1 MKIHREHKM
10 TTQTFAIS
18 GMTCGGCVKSVQN
31 ALAQIEGVNSVHVSL
46 EQHNAVIEFDESKTN
61 TQALAEAIEDAGFD
75 VTV

>member
-1 MKIHREHKM
+1 M
-10 TTQTFAIS
+10 TTQTLHSFPTRRS
-18 GMTCGGCVKSVQN
+18 SDLKSVQN

-75 VTV
+75 ITV

>member
-1 MKIHREHKM
+1 M

-31 ALAQIEGVNSVHVSL
+31 ALAQIDGVNSVHVGL
-46 EQHNAVIEFDESKTN
+46 EQNNAVIEFDESKTN

-75 VTV
+75 ITV